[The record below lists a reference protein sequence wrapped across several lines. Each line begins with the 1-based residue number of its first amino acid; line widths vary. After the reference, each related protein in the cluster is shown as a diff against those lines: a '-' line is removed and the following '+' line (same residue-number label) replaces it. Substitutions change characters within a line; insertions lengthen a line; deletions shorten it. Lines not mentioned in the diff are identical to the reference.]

1 MKAMKTFQEIIKNTQ
16 GYPVKTVAIVEAA
29 DETVLGAAKMAQDA
43 DLAKVI
49 LFGRK
54 TEIEKAAKKC
64 GFSLEGASIREAP
77 DDLAS
82 ARQACLCVRSGEAD
96 ILMKGHIHSDDFLR
110 AVLDKETGLRADTFM
125 SHVFI
130 LQRDDKLLLVSDGAM
145 NIAPGLEDKAK
156 IILNALH
163 IANILQIEKP
173 RVAVLAAV
181 ELVNPKMP
189 ATLDAACL
197 HKMND
202 RKQFSAECFLEGP
215 FALDNAV
222 DENAALLK
230 GISGEVPGKAD
241 ILIVPCI
248 EAGNML
254 AKSFVYFAK
263 GKIAG
268 VLVGASNP
276 VVLTSRADSQESKFY
291 SIAVAVLMSDRER
304 QLKLKVGAVHY

>member
-1 MKAMKTFQEIIKNTQ
+1 MKTFEEVIEKTQ
-16 GYPVKTVAIVEAA
+16 GYPVKTVAVVEAA
-29 DETVLGAAKMAQDA
+29 DETVLTAVKMAYSA
-43 DLAKVI
+43 NLAKAI
-49 LFGRK
+49 LFGK
-54 TEIEKAAKKC
+54 KSEIEKVADKC
-64 GFSLEGASIREAP
+64 GFPLETVSIRETP
-77 DDLAS
+77 DDLSS
-82 ARQACLCVRSGEAD
+82 AREACLCVRKGEAD
-96 ILMKGHIHSDDFLR
+96 ILMKGHIHTDDFLR
-110 AVLDKETGLRADTFM
+110 AVLDKETGLRSASFM

-130 LQRDDKLLLVSDGAM
+130 LQREDKLLLISDGAM
-145 NIAPGLEDKAK
+145 NITPTLEDKAK

-163 IANILQIEKP
+163 VARILQIERP

-202 RKQFSAECFLEGP
+202 RKQFSTDCFIEGP

-222 DENAALLK
+222 DAWAAEHK
-230 GISGEVPGKAD
+230 GIMGEVPGKAD

-268 VLVGASNP
+268 VLVGAFAP
-276 VVLTSRADSQESKFY
+276 IVLTSRADVEESKFY
-291 SIAVAVLMSDRER
+291 SIAVAVLMSDILRH
-304 QLKLKVGAVHY
+304 LKLKVGAVHY